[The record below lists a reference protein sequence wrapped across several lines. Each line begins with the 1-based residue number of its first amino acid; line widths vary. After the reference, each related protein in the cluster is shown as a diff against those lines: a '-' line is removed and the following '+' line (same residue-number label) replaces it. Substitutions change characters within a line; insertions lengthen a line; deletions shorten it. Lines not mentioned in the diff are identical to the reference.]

1 MLPFWL
7 VALFYKKLNVD
18 FRYIAEERK
27 ELIQFRPHS
36 LERKHETDPDGFWK
50 KKMEFEKDETF
61 AIWTS
66 VFGIGEGGHNKIMF
80 PQMNS

>member
-1 MLPFWL
+1 M
-7 VALFYKKLNVD
+7 KQ
-18 FRYIAEERK
+18 
-27 ELIQFRPHS
+27 IQI
-36 LERKHETDPDGFWK
+36 WK

-61 AIWTS
+61 AVWTS